1 MSSKTFERLIKKN
14 VVVQFFYIFLGSLFF
29 KFIGL
34 FIRTNKKM
42 ILFSSFGG
50 KSFNDSPKEIYE
62 EIFQKYGESF
72 IYVWAFLDPRIH
84 VIPDNCL
91 KVKINSL
98 KYFIYALKSKYWVT
112 NVNIE
117 RGLHFKKRAT
127 VYLNTWHG
135 LCLDYIGNDRKGRKD
150 YNFKKMNYMC
160 VSGFFDE
167 KIYKTAFNLSDHQYL
182 RCGMPRNDVLL
193 NKNKTVEGI
202 KKQLNIPLN
211 KKIILYAPTW
221 RENKNTKE
229 SNFFHFPLNLEEWN
243 KCLGKEYI
251 ILFRSHSITTNV
263 DGVIFND
270 FCFDVSR
277 FPDTSSILL
286 ISDIL
291 ITDYSSILFDY
302 ALLGR
307 PIFNFGYDYDEYSKE
322 HGFYVDYEKEM
333 TNGIIKEEHVLLDA
347 IKNMNY
353 NEQIEKTLRLKEK
366 YIQFFDGTATK
377 KCVEALFKGDTKK

>member
-14 VVVQFFYIFLGSLFF
+14 VVVQFLYIFLGSLFF
-29 KFIGL
+29 KFLSL
-34 FIRTNKKM
+34 FVKTNKKM

-50 KSFNDSPKEIYE
+50 KSFNDSPKAIFDEIVE
-62 EIFQKYGESF
+62 KYGNSF
-72 IYVWAFLDPRIH
+72 VYVWAFLN
-84 VIPDNCL
+84 PDNHSVPNDCT

-98 KYFIYALKSKYWVT
+98 KYFVYALKSKYWVT

-117 RGLHFKKRAT
+117 RGLHFKKKKT

-160 VSGFFDE
+160 VSGLFDE
-167 KIYKTAFNLSDHQYL
+167 KIYKTAFNLSDYQYL
-182 RCGMPRNDVLL
+182 RCGMPRNDILV
-193 NKNKTVEGI
+193 NKNIKVDEI
-202 KKQLNIPLN
+202 KKKLNIPLD

-221 RENKNTKE
+221 RENKNNKE
-229 SNFFHFPLNLEEWN
+229 SNFFHFPLDLKKWN
-243 KCLGKEYI
+243 ESFGDKYL
-251 ILFRSHSITTNV
+251 ILFRSHSITTDV
-263 DGVIFND
+263 DGVIFNN
-270 FCFDVSR
+270 FCFDVSKC
-277 FPDTSSILL
+277 PNTSDILL

-333 TNGIIKEEHVLLDA
+333 PNGIIKDEDELLNA
-347 IKNMNY
+347 IKNINY
-353 NEQIEKTLRLKEK
+353 QEQSEKTLILKEK

-377 KCVEALFKGDTKK
+377 KCVESLFKGEINL